1 MRREDLM
8 KSDLVSEI
16 VLLVSGIAI
25 VAALVI
31 TMVMTFIQTG
41 VLR

>member
-31 TMVMTFIQTG
+31 TMVMTFVQTG